1 MFANQKKISLFSIF
15 NYTLM
20 IILCII
26 FIYPFIYTAAIS
38 FSGAKPIMEGKV
50 LLYPKEFT
58 LSAYQALFKDSR
70 MMRSF
75 IFTVELTVSGVAA
88 SIFATTFTAYPL
100 SRIDFKGKNIFLNI
114 IIFTMYF
121 NGGLIPTYL
130 LIKHIGLTNKM
141 GALIFPNLIDTFLLI
156 IMLNYF
162 RGLPLELEE
171 AGKVEGANNFTIFL
185 RIILPLSLPVL
196 ATLTIFYSVGYWNTF
211 FNALMYIQT
220 PKKYP
225 LQVILYQILSS
236 TDTVTTNSNEVYS
249 KELIPENL
257 KGAIVIVTALPIIV
271 IYPFLQKYFIK
282 GATVGAVKG

>member
-1 MFANQKKISLFSIF
+1 MVGKQKKISAFNIF

-20 IILCII
+20 VILCIV
-26 FIYPFIYTAAIS
+26 FIYPFIYTIAIS

-58 LSAYQALFKDSR
+58 LSAYQALFKNDN
-70 MMRSF
+70 MIRSF
-75 IFTVELTVSGVAA
+75 IFTVELTVSGVFA

-100 SRIDFKGKNIFLNI
+100 SRTDFRGKNIFLNL
-114 IIFTMYF
+114 IIFTMFF

-130 LIKHIGLTNKM
+130 LIKQIGLTNKM
-141 GALIFPNLIDTFLLI
+141 GSLIFPSLIDTFLLI

-162 RGLPLELEE
+162 RGLPVELEE

-185 RIILPLSLPVL
+185 KIILPLSLPVL
-196 ATLTIFYSVGYWNTF
+196 ATLTIFYAVSYWNCF
-211 FNALMYIQT
+211 FSALMYIQS

-225 LQVILYQILSS
+225 LQVLLYQILSN
-236 TDTVTTNSNEVYS
+236 TDAITNGDDAGSNKV
-249 KELIPENL
+249 IAENL
-257 KGAIVIVTALPIIV
+257 KGAIVIVTALPIVV

>member
-1 MFANQKKISLFSIF
+1 MVGNNKKISTFSIF

-50 LLYPKEFT
+50 LLFPKEVT
-58 LSAYQALFKDSR
+58 LSAYQALFKNDS
-70 MMRSF
+70 MIRSF
-75 IFTVELTVSGVAA
+75 IFTIELTVSGVAA
-88 SIFATTFTAYPL
+88 SIVATTFTAYPL
-100 SRIDFKGKNIFLNI
+100 SRIDFKGKNIFLNL

-130 LIKHIGLTNKM
+130 LIKQIGLTNKM
-141 GALIFPNLIDTFLLI
+141 GALIFPSLIDTFLLI
-156 IMLNYF
+156 VMLNYF
-162 RGLPLELEE
+162 RGLPIELEE
-171 AGKVEGANNFTIFL
+171 AGKVEGASNFNIFL
-185 RIILPLSLPVL
+185 KIILPLSLPVL
-196 ATLTIFYSVGYWNTF
+196 ATLTIFYAVSYWNCF
-211 FNALMYIQT
+211 FSALMYIQT

-225 LQVILYQILSS
+225 LQVMLYQILSS
-236 TDTVTTNSNEVYS
+236 TDTVTNSEDVSS
-249 KELIPENL
+249 KQVIAENL
-257 KGAIVIVTALPIIV
+257 KGAIVIVTAMPIIV

>member
-1 MFANQKKISLFSIF
+1 MVGNKKKIDFFSIF

-20 IILCII
+20 IVLCIV

-38 FSGAKPIMEGKV
+38 FSGAKPIMQGKV

-58 LSAYQALFKDSR
+58 LSAYQAIFKNDNI
-70 MMRSF
+70 MRSF
-75 IFTVELTVSGVAA
+75 LFTVELTIFGVAT
-88 SIFATTFTAYPL
+88 SILATTFTAYPL
-100 SRIDFKGKNIFLNI
+100 SRIDLKGKNVFLNL

-130 LIKHIGLTNKM
+130 LIKQIGLTNKM
-141 GALIFPNLIDTFLLI
+141 GSLIFPSMIDTFLLI

-162 RGLPLELEE
+162 RGLPVELEE
-171 AGKVEGANNFTIFL
+171 AAKVEGANNFTIFL
-185 RIILPLSLPVL
+185 KVIMPLSLPVL
-196 ATLTIFYSVGYWNTF
+196 ATLTIFYAVGYWNTF
-211 FNALMYIQT
+211 FNALMYIQS

-225 LQVILYQILSS
+225 LQVLLYQILSS
-236 TDTVTTNSNEVYS
+236 TDTMTNNSNEVYS
-249 KELIPENL
+249 KELVAENL
-257 KGAIVIVTALPIIV
+257 KGAIVIVTTLPIVV

>member
-1 MFANQKKISLFSIF
+1 MVTNQKKISFFNIF
-15 NYTLM
+15 NITLM
-20 IILCII
+20 LLLCIV

-38 FSGAKPIMEGKV
+38 FSGAKPIMQGQV

-58 LSAYQALFKDSR
+58 VNAYQAIFKNDSI
-70 MMRSF
+70 MRSF
-75 IFTVELTVSGVAA
+75 VYTVELTVLGVVT

-100 SRIDFKGKNIFLNI
+100 SRIDFKGKNIFLNL

-130 LIKHIGLTNKM
+130 LIKQIGLTNKM
-141 GALIFPNLIDTFLLI
+141 GALIFPSMIDTFLLI

-162 RGLPLELEE
+162 RGLPIELEE
-171 AGKVEGANNFTIFL
+171 AAKVEGANNFTIFL
-185 RIILPLSLPVL
+185 RVILPLCLPVL
-196 ATLTIFYSVGYWNTF
+196 ATLTIFYAVGYWNTF

-225 LQVILYQILSS
+225 LQVLLYQILSN
-236 TDTVTTNSNEVYS
+236 TDTMTNNSNEVYS
-249 KELIPENL
+249 KELVAENL
-257 KGAIVIVTALPIIV
+257 KGAIVIVTTLPIVV